1 MQEPEKLNIVA
12 LVTREHGEKFADA
25 WLGELDGAMTDA
37 FDAADVIKWPDD
49 DEDTDESEQQ
59 KLYYSIQNE
68 IVQRVADQLRSA
80 VVETFVRL
88 ANEILARA
96 RLG

>member
-1 MQEPEKLNIVA
+1 MGEPEKLNIVS

-25 WLGELDGAMTDA
+25 WLGDLDGAMTDA
-37 FDAADVIKWPDD
+37 FDTADVIKWPDE
-49 DEDTDESEQQ
+49 DEDEETEQQ
-59 KLYYSIQNE
+59 ELYYSIQRE
-68 IVQRVADQLRSA
+68 IVQRVADQLRSTVA
-80 VVETFVRL
+80 EAFVRL